1 MTTEWTKNFEL
12 TGKQRE
18 DVLKRCKDTL
28 KKWEIFPPEE
38 TVLVLSFGLNEF
50 EKIGLTEFW
59 ITNNFE
65 EGYCGKFLF
74 LFENQQCPEHY
85 HKQKHETFFVVK
97 GKVKMYLNGKE
108 KILFA
113 GDVLPMA
120 QGIRH
125 SFIAIDG
132 PAYLLET
139 SKPCNAGDNIFT
151 DKRIGD
157 NGII

>member
-1 MTTEWTKNFEL
+1 MSTDWTENFEL

-18 DVLKRCKDTL
+18 IVLQKCE
-28 KKWEIFPPEE
+28 EILTRWDIVPPKE
-38 TVLVLSFGLNEF
+38 TVIVFSFGLDEF

-59 ITNNFE
+59 ITNNIE

-85 HKQKHETFFVVK
+85 HKLKHETFFVVK
-97 GKVKMYLNGKE
+97 GTVKMYLNGDE
-108 KILFA
+108 KILSA

-125 SFIAIDG
+125 SFIAING
-132 PAYLLET
+132 PAYLLEA
-139 SKPCNAGDNIFT
+139 SKPCQQGDNIFT
-151 DKRIGD
+151 DKRIGN